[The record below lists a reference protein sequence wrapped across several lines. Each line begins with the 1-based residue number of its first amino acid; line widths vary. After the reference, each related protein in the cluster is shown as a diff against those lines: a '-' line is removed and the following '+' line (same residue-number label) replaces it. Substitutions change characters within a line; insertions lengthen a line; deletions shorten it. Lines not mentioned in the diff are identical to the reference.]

1 MGTDTKSLQEIQR
14 EFYDLACTFNLHTG
28 CERIYVIISGLA
40 EKMDKAVALAEEYMK
55 NVKGDD
61 AVLAQLKANV
71 MKARNDAKLNQ
82 MANFRALQRYT
93 FYGPEAVQAQTL
105 TDGQLM
111 ALTSDELLAR
121 IKGLGDLQHYVMY
134 YGPEKESDLVAT
146 LDEIHHTAQTLK
158 PVERKRF
165 PLLTVEESKVNV
177 AQYDAKQIY
186 YLQYSNRGEKF
197 SAANDPDMA
206 LFNSYF
212 GGGMNAVV
220 FQEMREARSLA
231 YSASAD
237 ISEMRDKDDPYVF
250 YAFIATQNDKMR
262 QAIEAF
268 EDIIENM
275 PESEKA
281 FEVAKQ
287 SILANLATQRTVR
300 AEVLWSFVSAREM
313 GVDYDRSKAIY
324 EKVRNMTLADVK
336 AFHDKWIKGRKYV
349 FSILGDRNDIDMD
362 YLRTLGPVYEVS
374 QREMFGY

>member
-1 MGTDTKSLQEIQR
+1 MEYIK
-14 EFYDLACTFNLHTG
+14 FN
-28 CERIYVIISGLA
+28 
-40 EKMDKAVALAEEYMK
+40 VALYVV
-55 NVKGDD
+55 N
-61 AVLAQLKANV
+61 QL
-71 MKARNDAKLNQ
+71 
-82 MANFRALQRYT
+82 
-93 FYGPEAVQAQTL
+93 
-105 TDGQLM
+105 
-111 ALTSDELLAR
+111 
-121 IKGLGDLQHYVMY
+121 
-134 YGPEKESDLVAT
+134 
-146 LDEIHHTAQTLK
+146 
-158 PVERKRF
+158 
-165 PLLTVEESKVNV
+165 
-177 AQYDAKQIY
+177 Y